1 MRPIFR
7 LLLCIALLRVS
18 VGVRPVTA
26 EDVDAADCFKTDV
39 APTTQFVACRAA
51 AEAGNVGAQFNLGY
65 MYNVGQGVPQ
75 DYTEASKWYRR
86 AAEAAHAVAQNNL
99 SIM

>member
-7 LLLCIALLRVS
+7 LLLCIALLRVC

-26 EDVDAADCFKTDV
+26 EDVDTADCFKTDV
-39 APTTQFVACRAA
+39 ALATQFVACRAA

-75 DYTEASKWYRR
+75 DYTEAAKWYRR
-86 AAEAAHAVAQNNL
+86 AAEAGDAGRAE
-99 SIM
+99 